1 MARALVL
8 APHPDD
14 DIIGCGGSIAK
25 LSNQGHEVVVV
36 YFTSGEAGS
45 LEIEPSQLARIRE
58 DEARRAGRMLGVSEF
73 LFWRQPDG
81 FLQESAEITN
91 QLVRLIRARQFST
104 VYLPHKQ
111 EANRDHAAAYH
122 IGREACNRAAGPWF
136 KDCGITPWT
145 VDNILGYE
153 VWTPL
158 QEVSYVEDISDTM
171 DIKMQAL
178 QQHQSQLSVY
188 AYDEAIRGL
197 NRYRGITSG
206 QKAYG
211 EAFVIYKV
219 AEVTIR

>member
-1 MARALVL
+1 
-8 APHPDD
+8 
-14 DIIGCGGSIAK
+14 
-25 LSNQGHEVVVV
+25 
-36 YFTSGEAGS
+36 
-45 LEIEPSQLARIRE
+45 
-58 DEARRAGRMLGVSEF
+58 MLGVSEF

-158 QEVSYVEDISDTM
+158 QEVSYVEDISGTM

-178 QQHQSQLSVY
+178 RQHQSQLSVY

-211 EAFVIYKV
+211 EAFVIYKA